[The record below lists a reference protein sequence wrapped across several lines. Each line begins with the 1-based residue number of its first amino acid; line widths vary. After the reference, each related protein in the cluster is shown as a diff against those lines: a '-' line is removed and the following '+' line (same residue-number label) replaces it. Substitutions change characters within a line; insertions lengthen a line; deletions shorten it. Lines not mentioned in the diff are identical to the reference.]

1 MGPCCS
7 HRSITTFETGSR
19 RQGSVQHVY
28 STRPACPGADGVS
41 CAQWTTI
48 LRAPA
53 DSPQNSTD
61 RRSWQR
67 NLRLYPIFYFFHDLH
82 FWMPVWIIFATDEV
96 GLTFAQLGAIGPA
109 FYVISSFGQPFAGAL
124 ADRFGR
130 VRTIR
135 ASLIIFMTFTAW
147 FAFSDGFWMAAVAWA
162 LWGLAMVAITGTDS
176 AFLHDS
182 LQALGRERDF
192 ERQAG
197 RAFAVRS
204 VAVVLATFTGGMIA
218 GEIGARG
225 ALLAG
230 TTASGLALAIS
241 LLYREPPRHERD
253 QTTDGPTYLQLLKE
267 TLQLAARTPTIRY
280 SLIFSALLIA
290 AMVPEFYLVQP
301 FLREQGVE
309 VGWLF
314 SALQAPAR
322 IATVLAAAL
331 AFWLATRFG
340 IVRTLA
346 SIPFWVVLVYVG
358 IGLLD
363 HLGAIALFMI
373 LGLARGAQMPLME
386 GYLNRRIPSHLRA
399 TALSLNHMGW
409 ALIML
414 PFLPIFG
421 QVVNDHPLP
430 TVFIGLA
437 AFYGPLLL
445 IVMIL
450 WVRANRQERS
460 QLSFAPRLPIL
471 LRDLLGKPQRP
482 ADPLPQPLQLD

>member
-1 MGPCCS
+1 MV
-7 HRSITTFETGSR
+7 T
-19 RQGSVQHVY
+19 VQPSLNGVDE
-28 STRPACPGADGVS
+28 RPR
-41 CAQWTTI
+41 W
-48 LRAPA
+48 R
-53 DSPQNSTD
+53 
-61 RRSWQR
+61 R

-82 FWMPVWIIFATDEV
+82 FWMPVWIIFATEEV

-109 FYVISSFGQPFAGAL
+109 FYVITSFGQPLAGAL

-135 ASLIIFMTFTAW
+135 ASLIIFMVFTAW

-204 VAVVLATFTGGMIA
+204 VALVLATLAGGVIA
-218 GEIGARG
+218 GEIGGRG

-230 TTASGLALAIS
+230 TTSTGIALMIS
-241 LLYREPPRHERD
+241 LLFREPPRHQSVEETR
-253 QTTDGPTYLQLLKE
+253 GPSYMELLKQ
-267 TLQLAARTPTIRY
+267 TLRLAGSTPTIRY
-280 SLIFSALLIA
+280 SLIFSAILIA
-290 AMVPEFYLVQP
+290 SMVPEFYLLQP

-314 SALQAPAR
+314 SVLQAPAR
-322 IATVLAAAL
+322 IATVFAAAL
-331 AFWLATRFG
+331 AFWLAIRFG

-346 SIPFWVVLVYVG
+346 SMPFWVVLVYVG
-358 IGLLD
+358 IGLID
-363 HLGAIALFMI
+363 HLGVIALFVI

-386 GYLNRRIPSHLRA
+386 GYLNRRVPSHLRA

-414 PFLPIFG
+414 PFLPVFG
-421 QVVNDHPLP
+421 QVVSDNPLP
-430 TVFIGLA
+430 TVFLGLA
-437 AFYGPLLL
+437 AFFGPLLL

-450 WVRANRQERS
+450 WVRADRNEGGR
-460 QLSFAPRLPIL
+460 FHLPPAIPQL
-471 LRDLLGKPQRP
+471 LREVLWKPQRRSEP
-482 ADPLPQPLQLD
+482 VPRPVQFD

>member
-1 MGPCCS
+1 MSAAPDLNGVD
-7 HRSITTFETGSR
+7 E
-19 RQGSVQHVY
+19 
-28 STRPACPGADGVS
+28 RPK
-41 CAQWTTI
+41 W
-48 LRAPA
+48 R
-53 DSPQNSTD
+53 
-61 RRSWQR
+61 R
-67 NLRLYPIFYFFHDLH
+67 NLRLYPLFYFFHDLQ
-82 FWMPVWIIFATDEV
+82 FWLPVWIIFATEDV

-109 FYVISSFGQPFAGAL
+109 FYVITSFGQPPAGAL

-135 ASLIIFMTFTAW
+135 ISLVIYITFMIW
-147 FAFSDGFWMAAVAWA
+147 FAFSGSFWQAAVAWS
-162 LWGLAMVAITGTDS
+162 LWGLAMVLITGSDS

-182 LQALGRERDF
+182 LQAMGRARDF

-204 VAVVLATFTGGMIA
+204 VAMVLATFAGGGIA
-218 GEIGARG
+218 QVFGAQA

-230 TTASGLALAIS
+230 AVGTSLALLITFGF
-241 LLYREPPRHERD
+241 REPPRHEPGHSGE
-253 QTTDGPTYLQLLKE
+253 TPSYLQLMKQ
-267 TLQLAARTPTIRY
+267 TLRLAGKTPTIRY
-280 SLIFSALLIA
+280 SLIFSAILIA
-290 AMVPEFYLVQP
+290 SMVPEFYLLQP
-301 FLREQGVE
+301 FLKEQGVE

-314 SALQAPAR
+314 TALQAPAR
-322 IATVLAAAL
+322 IATVFAAML

-346 SIPFWVVLVYVG
+346 SLPFWVVLVYVG

-363 HLGAIALFMI
+363 HLGAIGIFLI

-421 QVVNDHPLP
+421 QVVDANPLP
-430 TVFIGLA
+430 MVFLGLA
-437 AFYGPLLL
+437 AFFGPLLL

-450 WVRANRQERS
+450 WVRADRQERGR
-460 QLSFAPRLPIL
+460 FRLPPAVPQF
-471 LRDLLGKPQRP
+471 LREVLWKPQRGTEP
-482 ADPLPQPLQLD
+482 IPKPIQFD

>member
-1 MGPCCS
+1 MSSQVSLNGVDL
-7 HRSITTFETGSR
+7 R
-19 RQGSVQHVY
+19 RAW
-28 STRPACPGADGVS
+28 R
-41 CAQWTTI
+41 
-48 LRAPA
+48 
-53 DSPQNSTD
+53 
-61 RRSWQR
+61 R

-109 FYVISSFGQPFAGAL
+109 FYVITSFGQPLAGAL

-135 ASLIIFMTFTAW
+135 ASLLIFMAFTAW
-147 FAFSDGFWMAAVAWA
+147 FAFSDGFWMAAVAWS

-204 VAVVLATFTGGMIA
+204 GALVLATLAGGVIA
-218 GEIGARG
+218 GEIGGRG

-230 TTASGLALAIS
+230 TTSTGIALMIS
-241 LLYREPPRHERD
+241 VFFREPPRHEGD
-253 QTTDGPTYLQLLKE
+253 SEPHGPSYMALLRE
-267 TLQLAARTPTIRY
+267 TLRLAGRTPTIRY

-290 AMVPEFYLVQP
+290 AMVPEFYLLQP
-301 FLREQGVE
+301 FLKEQGVE

-314 SALQAPAR
+314 SVLQAPAR
-322 IATVLAAAL
+322 IATVFAAAL
-331 AFWLATRFG
+331 AFWLAMRFG

-346 SIPFWVVLVYVG
+346 SMPFWVVLVYVG

-363 HLGAIALFMI
+363 NLGAIGLFVI

-386 GYLNRRIPSHLRA
+386 GYLNRRVPSRLRA

-414 PFLPIFG
+414 PFLPVFG
-421 QVVNDHPLP
+421 RVVNDHPLP
-430 TVFIGLA
+430 TVFLGLA

-450 WVRANRQERS
+450 WVRADRQEGL
-460 QLSFAPRLPIL
+460 QLPLPLAIPPIL
-471 LRDLLGKPQRP
+471 KEVIWKPQRREIAAP
-482 ADPLPQPLQLD
+482 SAVEFD

>member
-1 MGPCCS
+1 MSSAASLNGVDP
-7 HRSITTFETGSR
+7 RSR
-19 RQGSVQHVY
+19 WR
-28 STRPACPGADGVS
+28 
-41 CAQWTTI
+41 
-48 LRAPA
+48 
-53 DSPQNSTD
+53 
-61 RRSWQR
+61 R

-109 FYVISSFGQPFAGAL
+109 FYVITSFGQPLAGAL

-135 ASLIIFMTFTAW
+135 ASLVIFMLFTAW
-147 FAFSDGFWMAAVAWA
+147 FAFSDGFWMAAVAWS

-182 LQALGRERDF
+182 LQAMGRERDF
-192 ERQAG
+192 EREAG

-204 VAVVLATFTGGMIA
+204 VALVLATLTGGLVA
-218 GEIGARG
+218 GEIGGRG

-230 TTASGLALAIS
+230 TTATGLALLIS
-241 LLYREPPRHERD
+241 LLFREPPRQAQEQDAH
-253 QTTDGPTYLQLLKE
+253 GPTYMGLLKQ
-267 TLQLAARTPTIRY
+267 TLRLAARTPTIRY

-290 AMVPEFYLVQP
+290 SMVPEFYLLQP

-314 SALQAPAR
+314 SALQTPAR
-322 IATVLAAAL
+322 VATVLAAVL
-331 AFWLATRFG
+331 AFWLAIRFG

-346 SIPFWVVLVYVG
+346 SMPFWVVLVYVG
-358 IGLLD
+358 IALLD
-363 HLGAIALFMI
+363 NLGAVALFVI

-386 GYLNRRIPSHLRA
+386 GYLNRRVPSHLRA

-414 PFLPIFG
+414 PFLPVFG
-421 QVVNDHPLP
+421 RVVNDHPLP
-430 TVFIGLA
+430 TVFFGLA
-437 AFYGPLLL
+437 AFFGPLLL
-445 IVMIL
+445 IIMIL
-450 WVRANRQERS
+450 WVRADRQERGR
-460 QLSFAPRLPIL
+460 LRLPPAVPAL
-471 LRDLLGKPQRP
+471 LREVLWKPQRRP
-482 ADPLPQPLQLD
+482 SAVPRPLDFD

>member
-1 MGPCCS
+1 MNALSTPYPA
-7 HRSITTFETGSR
+7 EV
-19 RQGSVQHVY
+19 SVQPSLNGVDL
-28 STRPACPGADGVS
+28 RP
-41 CAQWTTI
+41 
-48 LRAPA
+48 R
-53 DSPQNSTD
+53 
-61 RRSWQR
+61 WQR

-109 FYVISSFGQPFAGAL
+109 FYVITSFGQPLAGAL

-130 VRTIR
+130 VRTMR
-135 ASLIIFMTFTAW
+135 ASLIIFMAFTVW
-147 FAFSDGFWMAAVAWA
+147 FAFSDSFWMAGVAWA

-176 AFLHDS
+176 AFLHDT

-204 VAVVLATFTGGMIA
+204 VALVLATLTGGVIA
-218 GEIGARG
+218 GEIGGRG

-230 TTASGLALAIS
+230 TTATGLALMIS
-241 LLYREPPRHERD
+241 LLFREPPRHESD
-253 QTTDGPTYLQLLKE
+253 QDTHGPSYVELLKE
-267 TLQLAARTPTIRY
+267 TLRLAGSTPTIRY

-290 AMVPEFYLVQP
+290 SMVPEFYLLQP

-322 IATVLAAAL
+322 IATVVAAAL
-331 AFWLATRFG
+331 AFWLAIRFG

-346 SIPFWVVLVYVG
+346 SMPFWVVLVYVG

-363 HLGAIALFMI
+363 HLGAIALFVI

-386 GYLNRRIPSHLRA
+386 GYLNRRVPSRLRA

-414 PFLPIFG
+414 PFLPVFG

-430 TVFIGLA
+430 TVFLGLS
-437 AFYGPLLL
+437 AFFGPLLL
-445 IVMIL
+445 IVMLL
-450 WVRANRQERS
+450 WVRADRNERG
-460 QLSFAPRLPIL
+460 RLKLPPAIPAL
-471 LRDLLGKPQRP
+471 LREVLWKPQRRP
-482 ADPLPQPLQLD
+482 APLPRPIQFD